1 MGSIPVPRIF
11 IPSLENQRQLK
22 IKFKSPSISL
32 IINME
37 NQPQSHSKST
47 YDKIYKWLL
56 IIPVGFLLFSLVYL
70 VQFNSQNGDIIYKD
84 VSITGGTTISVFDDK
99 IDIEAVT
106 KTLKSEFSDISI
118 RGISDIRTGKQQGFI
133 LETKA
138 SPDSIKPALENYL
151 GYKITQDNSS
161 IEFSGASLSSGFY
174 KQIRFAIIIA
184 FVLMALVVLVIFR
197 TVIPSFAVI
206 LSAFADIIMTITIVD
221 ILGITLSTAGIIAFL
236 MLVGYSVDTDILL
249 TTTLLKK
256 KEGTLNERMLA
267 AFKTGMTMTL
277 TSIAAVTVSLIIIYN
292 FSETLRQ
299 IFTILLIGLF
309 LDMLNTWLT
318 NASMLKWYMEV
329 KNIK

>member
-1 MGSIPVPRIF
+1 
-11 IPSLENQRQLK
+11 
-22 IKFKSPSISL
+22 
-32 IINME
+32 ME
-37 NQPQSHSKST
+37 NQQQPYQQTPSKST